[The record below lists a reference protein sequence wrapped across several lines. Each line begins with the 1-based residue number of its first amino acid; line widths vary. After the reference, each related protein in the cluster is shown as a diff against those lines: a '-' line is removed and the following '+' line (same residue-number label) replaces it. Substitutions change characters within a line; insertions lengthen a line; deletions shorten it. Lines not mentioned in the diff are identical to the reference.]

1 MRLDKFA
8 LLLLLGGV
16 SAGLQ
21 AQEAATLPLPHF
33 AFQAAPPRAGQSQ
46 SLASIAGIVRDTHG
60 AVVSGAQVTLLEED
74 NALHRTV
81 TSDSKGAFTFAKL
94 PPGTYQVQVHAAGLK
109 PPAPVDVTLASG
121 EKRQLAIA
129 VSRLPVQRT
138 TIQVV
143 ATPQQVAQA
152 QVKQEEQQ
160 RMLGVLPN
168 YYTSYIWNAAPMTP
182 EQKFDLAL
190 HTTTSAATLLATA
203 ATAGLEQQH
212 NTFPGYGQGL
222 EGYAKRY
229 GAAYA
234 DTITKTMLGRALL
247 PVILHQDPR
256 YFYQGSGTFWSRV
269 FHALLSTV
277 VCRGDD
283 GKLEHNYSYVAGSFA
298 AAGLSNFY
306 RAPQDRQVGLT
317 FRNGL
322 VILGGGAAVNVLREL
337 FSKKLTQNVPKFA
350 NGKP

>member
-1 MRLDKFA
+1 MTVR
-8 LLLLLGGV
+8 GG
-16 SAGLQ
+16 SN
-21 AQEAATLPLPHF
+21 AQK
-33 AFQAAPPRAGQSQ
+33 
-46 SLASIAGIVRDTHG
+46 
-60 AVVSGAQVTLLEED
+60 
-74 NALHRTV
+74 RTAI
-81 TSDSKGAFTFAKL
+81 TDSKGAFTFAKL
-94 PPGTYQVQVHAAGLK
+94 APGTYQVQVQAAGLK
-109 PPAPVDVTLASG
+109 PSSAVDLALAGG
-121 EKRQLAIA
+121 EERQLKI
-129 VSRLPVQRT
+129 VVGRLPIEKT

-152 QVKQEEQQ
+152 QVEQEEQQ

-182 EQKFDLAL
+182 SQKFDLAL
-190 HTTTSAATLLATA
+190 HTTTSPATLLVTA
-203 ATAGLEQQH
+203 AVAGIEQQH
-212 NTFPGYGQGL
+212 DTFPGYGQGL

-234 DTITKTMLGRALL
+234 DTMTKTMLGRAIL

-283 GKLEHNYSYVAGSFA
+283 GKLEPNYSYVAGSFA
-298 AAGLSNFY
+298 AAGISNFY
-306 RAPQDRQVGLT
+306 KAPGDRRVGLT

-337 FSKKLTQNVPKFA
+337 FSKKLTRNVPKFA